1 MHETPNLQITTAMS
15 ATTIR
20 NLAVDPGADALLWSS
35 GLGHLAGAW
44 RWVFST
50 GEQVWSPGLFGLLGL
65 DPGRVRPDYGLFLAL
80 VHPDDRALAGSAV
93 QLSQDGILPD
103 ATIRVIRPDGAVRVL
118 VRRGE
123 VVRSPDGRPLSAAG
137 VMLDA
142 TDAEA
147 VAGLRREEQRRRR
160 ALFEQAQTWTHATAY
175 GGDARHA
182 SQELLQLTGLSQEAF
197 RHDCTLVIMP
207 DRRES
212 VRAQVRRMLDAGK
225 PFAVEKRLV
234 LAEGGHGDFRFVFAP
249 VRDER
254 GAIEVWA
261 SQAARIGG
269 LREAS
274 AGRLRQGLEQGIEG
288 RHLRAARGL
297 LDWSR
302 DDLARRSGLSLST
315 IRRLEED
322 GEGAASRSRHAAV
335 AALRQAGIGFLL
347 VDGNTIAVVK
357 Q

>member
-1 MHETPNLQITTAMS
+1 MS
-15 ATTIR
+15 ANTIR
-20 NLAVDPGADALLWSS
+20 DLSVDPDADALLWSS
-35 GLGHLAGAW
+35 TVGHLAGAW
-44 RWVFST
+44 RWIFAT

-65 DPGRVRPDYGLFLAL
+65 DPGSVRPDYRLFLAL
-80 VHPDDRALAGSAV
+80 VHPNDRVLAGST
-93 QLSQDGILPD
+93 LLLFRDGVLPE
-103 ATIRVIRPDGAVRVL
+103 ATIRVVRPDGAVRVL
-118 VRRGE
+118 ARRGR
-123 VVRSPDGRPLSAAG
+123 VVHSPDGRPLSAAG
-137 VMLDA
+137 VMLDV

-147 VAGLRREEQRRRR
+147 LAGLRHEEQRRRR

-175 GGDARHA
+175 GAAARRG
-182 SQELLQLTGLSQEAF
+182 SQEILRLTGLSQEAF
-197 RHDCTLVIMP
+197 QHDCTLVSVP
-207 DRRES
+207 DRRERM
-212 VRAQVRRMLDAGK
+212 RAQVRRMLDAGR

-234 LAEGGHGDFRFVFAP
+234 LAGGGHGDFRFVFAP

-269 LREAS
+269 LREAP

-302 DDLARRSGLSLST
+302 DDLARVSGLSLST
-315 IRRLEED
+315 IRRLEQD
-322 GEGAASRSRHAAV
+322 GEGAAARSRHAAV

-347 VDGNTIAVVK
+347 VDGNAVAVVK